1 MKNINS
7 LFQIVLTITIILVA
21 LSITNILNDL
31 FFKISTSILLLFI
44 GYILKEI
51 LLFLKNKET

>member
-21 LSITNILNDL
+21 LSITNVLNDL

>member
-1 MKNINS
+1 MKDINS

-21 LSITNILNDL
+21 LSITNVLNDL

>member
-1 MKNINS
+1 MKKINS
-7 LFQIVLTITIILVA
+7 LFQIIVTITIILVA

-44 GYILKEI
+44 GYMLKEI

>member
-1 MKNINS
+1 MKDINS

-21 LSITNILNDL
+21 LSITNVLNDL

-51 LLFLKNKET
+51 LLFFEK

>member
-1 MKNINS
+1 MKKINS
-7 LFQIVLTITIILVA
+7 LFQIVVTITIILVA

-44 GYILKEI
+44 GYMLKEI

>member
-1 MKNINS
+1 MKDINS

-21 LSITNILNDL
+21 LSITNVLNDL
-31 FFKISTSILLLFI
+31 FFKISRSILLLFI